1 MSFDRLIRFEDAE
14 GVERYGNIDNNIPAS
29 ELLGKTVQVVLGTLE
44 SGFNVSD
51 DQAVVGKVGSPNLE
65 LKSTQTNLINVAV
78 VSAAKHTPHY
88 LRWGQLQ
95 VSCKRNKGLLLNSK
109 FQPPKKPVIFATPPD
124 RLAGPLDDI
133 KIHADAQELL
143 DYEGELS
150 VVIGKDGFDIGEDK
164 ALDYVLGYTVSNDV
178 SARNLHALDVSGYQM
193 GYAKSFDGFGPI
205 GPSLVSPKLI
215 TDPQNLKL
223 TTTVNGTV
231 RQSSDTSQM
240 IWSCRQLISFA
251 SRGRTLRRGTVI
263 MTGTPE
269 GVGWHT
275 NGCLN
280 DGDVVQVE
288 IENLGHIKNKMVFQK
303 SD

>member
-1 MSFDRLIRFEDAE
+1 MNKSKPENRQSSFQQVAMSFNRLIRFEDAE
-14 GVERYGNIDNNIPAS
+14 GVERYGNIDNDIPAS
-29 ELLGKTVQVVLGTLE
+29 GLLGKTVQ
-44 SGFNVSD
+44 
-51 DQAVVGKVGSPNLE
+51 
-65 LKSTQTNLINVAV
+65 
-78 VSAAKHTPHY
+78 
-88 LRWGQLQ
+88 
-95 VSCKRNKGLLLNSK
+95 

-133 KIHADAQELL
+133 KIHPDAQELL

-150 VVIGKDGFDIGEDK
+150 VVIGKDGYDISEDE

-178 SARNLHALDVSGYQM
+178 SARNLHAIDVSGYQM

-215 TDPQNLKL
+215 PDPQNLKL

-275 NGCLN
+275 NGCLS

-288 IENLGHIKNKMVFQK
+288 IEKLGHIKNKMVFQK

>member
-14 GVERYGNIDNNIPAS
+14 GVERYGNIDSDVAAS
-29 ELLGKTVQVVLGTLE
+29 ELLGKSVQVVLGTLE
-44 SGFNVSD
+44 SGFSVSD
-51 DQAVVGKVGSPNLE
+51 QQAVVG
-65 LKSTQTNLINVAV
+65 
-78 VSAAKHTPHY
+78 
-88 LRWGQLQ
+88 
-95 VSCKRNKGLLLNSK
+95 K

-124 RLAGPLDDI
+124 RLAGPLDNI
-133 KIHADAQELL
+133 KIHPDAQELL

-150 VVIGKDGFDIGEDK
+150 VVIGKDGYDISEEE

-215 TDPQNLKL
+215 VNPQNLKL
-223 TTTVNGTV
+223 TTTVNGAV

-275 NGCLN
+275 NGCLK

-288 IENLGHIKNKMVFQK
+288 IEKLGYIKNKMVFQK
-303 SD
+303 SE